1 MLGGMEIIY
10 VDSLF
15 ILNLTLDY
23 LLLLTA
29 GRLCSLPLVRSRIAL
44 GAVWGA
50 VYAVLAAVE
59 GRFFVLPPVK
69 LASGAL
75 AAVIAYGIG
84 RQTPRAVV
92 AFFSVSAGF
101 GGAVYALGRLSG
113 TSGTSRLFVPATMPV
128 LLLSFAVCY
137 AAVSLVFRHSAR
149 RAGRRLCRVQV
160 SLGGRETGFSALC
173 DTGNELV
180 DPLTGRRVLV
190 AELSALEPLFSGNVP
205 ASGDAAELFS
215 RLAGEV
221 PGLRLIPCRS
231 VGAESALL
239 VCFTPDRV
247 LLDGE
252 RAPLAVAISPN
263 ALSPDGEYGAV
274 VNDN

>member
-10 VDSLF
+10 IDSLF
-15 ILNLTLDY
+15 FLNLLLDY

-29 GRLCSLPLVRSRIAL
+29 GRLCSLPLVRWRIAL

-50 VYAVLAAVE
+50 VYAVLAVVE
-59 GRFFVLPPVK
+59 GRFFVLPAVK

-75 AAVIAYGIG
+75 AAVIAYGVG
-84 RQTPRAVV
+84 RQTLRAVI

-113 TSGTSRLFVPATMPV
+113 SGGGTRLFVPAAMPV
-128 LLLSFAVCY
+128 LLLAFAVCY

-149 RAGRRLCRVQV
+149 RSGRRLRRVRV
-160 SLGGRETGFSALC
+160 SLGGREAEFSALC
-173 DTGNELV
+173 DSGNELT

-190 AELSALEPLFSGNVP
+190 AELSALGPLFP
-205 ASGDAAELFS
+205 EPCRISGDAAELFS
-215 RLAGEV
+215 RLSGQT

-231 VGAESALL
+231 IGAECALL
-239 VCFTPDRV
+239 VCFTPDCV

-252 RAPLAVAISPN
+252 RAPFAVAISPN
-263 ALSPDGEYGAV
+263 ALSPDGEYAAV
-274 VNDN
+274 VNVN